1 MYVDTQIFKVSSK
14 STTTDPLTI
23 FYFIVSPRAKMIT
36 KSIFANKLSVIK
48 LPVQK
53 IQCRS
58 WRSFSSRKSI
68 LYLFLLFILRVY
80 QILVIVRIRLQ
91 KMQKFLFLKVVSAKF
106 LLVCFLSLS
115 ESTCQTRRKIFYFTS
130 KVLLVLEKIKF

>member
-58 WRSFSSRKSI
+58 WRNFSSRKSI

-91 KMQKFLFLKVVSAKF
+91 KFLFLKVVSAKF

-115 ESTCQTRRKIFYFTS
+115 ESTCQTRKKIFYFTS